1 MELTLFATITDFKTE
16 NAAELKGL
24 NLAWMKQY
32 ESKGGTYAP
41 LLENPET
48 SILAQGGKIFVAFV
62 KADLVGTCVLLRK
75 SVKHYE
81 ICLMAVKPYYQGK
94 NIGKQLLSA
103 AIDAARTLHAKT
115 IELITNPK
123 LAAAVDLYKTHGFHE
138 VKDFE
143 VTSVLFDE
151 NDIKMEMALM

>member
-1 MELTLFATITDFKTE
+1 MELTLFATIADFKTE
-16 NAAELKGL
+16 NTAEFKAI
-24 NLAWMKQY
+24 NAAWMNQFG
-32 ESKGGTYAP
+32 SKGGTYAP

-62 KADLVGTCVLLRK
+62 EGVLVGTCVLLRK
-75 SVKHYE
+75 SFKRYE
-81 ICLMAVKPYYQGK
+81 ICLMAVKPHYQGK
-94 NIGKQLLSA
+94 NIGKQLLSE
-103 AIDAARTLHAKT
+103 AIDAARGLDAKT

-143 VTSVLFDE
+143 VTSILFDE
-151 NDIKMEMALM
+151 NDIKMEFSLM